1 MQRAIVEPNPTPPAD
16 GKAASASKS
25 GSLPVQHPSSV
36 AAEVRNLCK
45 TYNAGTPRAH
55 EALKDFNLSIRANE
69 FFTLL
74 GPSGCGKTTLLR
86 ILGGF
91 EMLTSGVCRIFG
103 EDVSRLPPEARPVNT
118 VFQQYALFPH
128 MTVRRN
134 IAFGLEMLGKPRA
147 EVERTVERM
156 LDMVHMTE
164 YADRRP
170 DTMSGGQRQRVALA
184 RALAPQPKLLLLD
197 EPLSALDLK
206 LRQKMRLELKS
217 LQRET
222 GITFIFVTHD
232 QEEALAMSDRV
243 AVISNGRLQQ
253 VGSPEDIYEQP
264 QSRFVA
270 DFIGESNLIE
280 AKVAGGA
287 NGEAAFDIEG
297 FGQVHAPIAE
307 RVEAGQQVWLSIRPE
322 RLVLGAGHGEGQ
334 GPAKVSDR
342 TYLGNAV
349 EYHLRVGKHALTARS
364 PRGGLRGRQ
373 DFAPDELVSIG
384 FEPGSIK
391 VLLS

>member
-1 MQRAIVEPNPTPPAD
+1 MAGSDPVRHPN
-16 GKAASASKS
+16 
-25 GSLPVQHPSSV
+25 SV
-36 AAEVRNLCK
+36 AAEVRNLRK
-45 TYNAGTPRAH
+45 TYNAGTPHAH
-55 EALKDFNLSIRANE
+55 EALKDVDLSIRANE

-91 EMLTSGVCRIFG
+91 EMLTSGTCRIFG

-147 EVERTVERM
+147 EVESTVERM
-156 LDMVHMTE
+156 LDLVHMTD

-243 AVISNGRLQQ
+243 AVISNGHLQQ
-253 VGSPEDIYEQP
+253 VGTPEDIYEQP

-280 AKVAGGA
+280 AKVAGVTG
-287 NGEAAFDIEG
+287 GEASLDIEG
-297 FGQVHAPIAE
+297 FGKVHAPVAE
-307 RVEAGQQVWLSIRPE
+307 RVEDGQKVWLSIRPE
-322 RLVLGAGHGEGQ
+322 RLVLGSGDGQ
-334 GPAKVSDR
+334 ERAKVTDR

-349 EYHLRVGKHALTARS
+349 EYHLHVGEHALTARS

-373 DFAPDELVSIG
+373 DFAPGDVVSVG

>member
-1 MQRAIVEPNPTPPAD
+1 MQRAIIEPNPTPPAD
-16 GKAASASKS
+16 STVVSLSKS
-25 GSLPVQHPSSV
+25 GFLPVQHPNSV
-36 AAEVRNLCK
+36 AAEVRNLRN
-45 TYNAGTPRAH
+45 TYNADTPHAH
-55 EALKDFNLSIRANE
+55 EALKDVNLSIRANE

-91 EMLTSGVCRIFG
+91 EMLTSGTCRIFG

-134 IAFGLEMLGKPRA
+134 IAFGLEMLGKSRA

-156 LDMVHMTE
+156 LNLVHMSE

-253 VGSPEDIYEQP
+253 VGTPEDIYEQP

-280 AKVAGGA
+280 AKVARCID
-287 NGEAAFDIEG
+287 GEAALEVEG
-297 FGQVHAPIAE
+297 FGQVHAPIAQRLDE
-307 RVEAGQQVWLSIRPE
+307 GQQVWLSIRPE
-322 RLVLGAGHGEGQ
+322 RLVLGAVYGEGPQ
-334 GPAKVSDR
+334 ATVADR

-349 EYHLRVGKHALTARS
+349 EYHLRAGDYALTARS

-373 DFAPDELVSIG
+373 DFAPGDVVSLG

>member
-1 MQRAIVEPNPTPPAD
+1 MQRAVIHPHPIPPGSISQTMAAGQNPVP
-16 GKAASASKS
+16 
-25 GSLPVQHPSSV
+25 HPHTV
-36 AAEVRNLCK
+36 ATEVRNLCK
-45 TYNAGTPRAH
+45 IYNAGTSRAH
-55 EALKDFNLSIRANE
+55 EALKDFNLAIRANE

-91 EMLTSGVCRIFG
+91 EPLTSGICRIFG
-103 EDVSRLPPEARPVNT
+103 DDVSVLPPEARPVNT

-128 MTVRRN
+128 MTVRSN

-147 EVERTVERM
+147 EIERTVEKM
-156 LDMVHMTE
+156 LDLVHMTE
-164 YADRRP
+164 YADRKP

-222 GITFIFVTHD
+222 GITFVFVTHD

-243 AVISNGRLQQ
+243 AVISNGCLQQ
-253 VGSPEDIYEQP
+253 VGTPEDIYEQP

-270 DFIGESNLIE
+270 DFIGESNLIDARVARFSGCE
-280 AKVAGGA
+280 AILDIAG
-287 NGEAAFDIEG
+287 FD
-297 FGQVHAPIAE
+297 QVHADVAQDL
-307 RVEAGQQVWLSIRPE
+307 AHGQPVSLSIRPE
-322 RLVLGAGHGEGQ
+322 RLVLSAGEGE
-334 GPAKVSDR
+334 GRGLATVFDR

-349 EYHLRVGKHALTARS
+349 EYHLRAGDHALTARS

-373 DFAPDELVSIG
+373 DFAPGDTVHIA

>member
-1 MQRAIVEPNPTPPAD
+1 MPIALIRRKPSCQPAFAPAD
-16 GKAASASKS
+16 TAAGA
-25 GSLPVQHPSSV
+25 GLVATET
-36 AAEVRNLCK
+36 AAEIKDLAKV
-45 TYNAGTPRAH
+45 YGAGSPKAF
-55 EALKDFNLSIRANE
+55 EALRDINLTIRANE

-91 EMLTSGVCRIFG
+91 EQLTEGSCKIFG
-103 EDVSRLPPEARPVNT
+103 QDVSRLPPEARPVNT

-134 IAFGLEMLGKPRA
+134 IAFGLEMLGRPKA
-147 EVERTVERM
+147 DVARTVDEM
-156 LDMVHMTE
+156 LALVHMTD

-170 DTMSGGQRQRVALA
+170 DLLSGGQRQRVALA
-184 RALAPQPKLLLLD
+184 RALAPRPKLLLLD

-206 LRQKMRLELKS
+206 LRQKMRLELKA

-222 GITFIFVTHD
+222 GITFVFVTHD

-243 AVISNGRLQQ
+243 AVLSRGRVQQ
-253 VGSPEDIYEQP
+253 VGTPEDIYEHP

-280 AKVAGGA
+280 GRVAGTDKSGTA
-287 NGEAAFDIEG
+287 IDLDGLGRVLLTCPEALSI
-297 FGQVHAPIAE
+297 
-307 RVEAGQQVWLSIRPE
+307 GQQVTLSVRPE
-322 RLVLGAGHGEGQ
+322 RVALSAEGGAGKL
-334 GPAKVSDR
+334 GPARVYDR

-349 EYHLRVGKHALTARS
+349 EYHLRSGEKALTVRA
-364 PRGGLRGRQ
+364 PRGGLRGLL
-373 DFAPDELVSIG
+373 DFAPGAEVFVS
-384 FEPGSIK
+384 FEANAPR
-391 VLLS
+391 VLTA

>member
-1 MQRAIVEPNPTPPAD
+1 MQRAIIQPNPTPPAD
-16 GKAASASKS
+16 AKAAPLSKS
-25 GSLPVQHPSSV
+25 SSLPVQHPNSV
-36 AAEVRNLCK
+36 AAEVRNLRK
-45 TYNAGTPRAH
+45 TYNAGTPHAH
-55 EALKDFNLSIRANE
+55 EALKDVNLSIRANE

-91 EMLTSGVCRIFG
+91 EMLTSGTCRIFG

-156 LDMVHMTE
+156 LDLVHMTD

-206 LRQKMRLELKS
+206 LRQKMRLDLKS

-243 AVISNGRLQQ
+243 AVISNGHLQQ
-253 VGSPEDIYEQP
+253 VGSPEDVYEQP

-280 AKVAGGA
+280 AKVAGVTG
-287 NGEAAFDIEG
+287 GEAALDIED

-307 RVEAGQQVWLSIRPE
+307 RVEVGQQVWLSIRPE
-322 RLVLGAGHGEGQ
+322 RLVLGAGHSDGQ
-334 GPAKVSDR
+334 GPAKVTDR

-373 DFAPDELVSIG
+373 DFAPDDLVSIG

>member
-1 MQRAIVEPNPTPPAD
+1 M
-16 GKAASASKS
+16 S
-25 GSLPVQHPSSV
+25 GSLPMQHPNSV
-36 AAEVRNLCK
+36 AAEVRSLCK

-55 EALKDFNLSIRANE
+55 EALKDVNLSIRANE

-134 IAFGLEMLGKPRA
+134 IAFGLEMLGKPKA
-147 EVERTVERM
+147 EVERTVDRM
-156 LDMVHMTE
+156 LDLVHMRE

-222 GITFIFVTHD
+222 GITFVFVTHD

-253 VGSPEDIYEQP
+253 VGTPEDIYEQP

-270 DFIGESNLIE
+270 DFIGESNLVE
-280 AKVAGGA
+280 ARVARCIG
-287 NGEAAFDIEG
+287 GEAALDVEG
-297 FGQVHAPIAE
+297 FGQVHAPVAQ
-307 RVEAGQQVWLSIRPE
+307 RVEVGQKVWLSIRPE
-322 RLVLGAGHGEGQ
+322 RLVLGAGHSDGQ
-334 GPAKVSDR
+334 ATASIADR

-349 EYHLRVGKHALTARS
+349 EYHLRAGEHALTARS

-373 DFAPDELVSIG
+373 DFAPGDAVSLG

>member
-1 MQRAIVEPNPTPPAD
+1 MQRAVKHPDPRPPAESNIVPM
-16 GKAASASKS
+16 A
-25 GSLPVQHPSSV
+25 GSDPVQHPSSV
-36 AAEVRNLCK
+36 AAEVRNLRK
-45 TYNAGTPRAH
+45 TYNAGTPHAH
-55 EALKDFNLSIRANE
+55 EALRDVNLSIRANE

-91 EMLTSGVCRIFG
+91 EMLTSGTCRIFG
-103 EDVSRLPPEARPVNT
+103 EDVSSLPPEARPVNT

-156 LDMVHMTE
+156 LDLVHMTE

-243 AVISNGRLQQ
+243 AVISNGLLQQ

-270 DFIGESNLIE
+270 DFIGESNLI
-280 AKVAGGA
+280 AARVAGTTG
-287 NGEAAFDIEG
+287 GEAAFDIEG
-297 FGQVHAPIAE
+297 FGQVHAPTMQRIEE
-307 RVEAGQQVWLSIRPE
+307 RQQVWLSIRPE
-322 RLVLGAGHGEGQ
+322 RLVLGACNGEGSQ
-334 GPAKVSDR
+334 ATVTDR

-349 EYHLRVGKHALTARS
+349 EYHLRAGDHALTARS

-373 DFAPDELVSIG
+373 DFVPGDVVSLG

>member
-1 MQRAIVEPNPTPPAD
+1 MQRAIIHPHPIPPDRIAQTMTAAPDPVLHPNA
-16 GKAASASKS
+16 
-25 GSLPVQHPSSV
+25 V

-55 EALKDFNLSIRANE
+55 EALKDFNLAIRANE

-91 EMLTSGVCRIFG
+91 ETLTSGACRIFG
-103 EDVSRLPPEARPVNT
+103 EDVSALPPEARPVNT

-134 IAFGLEMLGKPRA
+134 IAFGLEMLGKPRG
-147 EVERTVERM
+147 EIERTVEKM
-156 LDMVHMTE
+156 LDLVHMTD
-164 YADRRP
+164 YADRKP

-184 RALAPQPKLLLLD
+184 RALAPKPKLLLLD

-222 GITFIFVTHD
+222 GITFVFVTHD

-243 AVISNGRLQQ
+243 AVINNGRLQQ
-253 VGSPEDIYEQP
+253 VGTPEDIYEQP

-280 AKVAGGA
+280 AKVARCSG
-287 NGEAAFDIEG
+287 GEAILDIEG
-297 FGQVHAPIAE
+297 FDQVQAAVADDPVHGQPVS
-307 RVEAGQQVWLSIRPE
+307 LSIRPE
-322 RLVLGAGHGEGQ
+322 RLVLSASEGEGR
-334 GPAKVSDR
+334 GMAVVFER

-349 EYHLRVGKHALTARS
+349 EYHLRAGGQALTARS

-373 DFAPDELVSIG
+373 DFAPGDKVHIA

>member
-1 MQRAIVEPNPTPPAD
+1 MQRAIIEPNPTPPAD
-16 GKAASASKS
+16 SKAASLSKP
-25 GSLPVQHPSSV
+25 GSLLQHPNSV
-36 AAEVRNLCK
+36 AAEVRNLRK
-45 TYNAGTPRAH
+45 TYNAGTPQAH
-55 EALKDFNLSIRANE
+55 EALKDVNLSIRANE

-91 EMLTSGVCRIFG
+91 EMLTSGTCRIFG

-164 YADRRP
+164 CADRRP

-243 AVISNGRLQQ
+243 AVISNGLLQQ
-253 VGSPEDIYEQP
+253 VGTPEDIYEQP

-270 DFIGESNLIE
+270 DFIGESNLIA
-280 AKVAGGA
+280 AKVAGVTG
-287 NGEAAFDIEG
+287 GEAAFDIEG
-297 FGQVHAPIAE
+297 LDQVHAPIAE
-307 RVEAGQQVWLSIRPE
+307 RVETGQQVWLSIRPE
-322 RLVLGAGHGEGQ
+322 RLVLGSGPSDGQ
-334 GPAKVSDR
+334 ERAKVTDR

-349 EYHLRVGKHALTARS
+349 EYHLRAGNHALTARS

-373 DFAPDELVSIG
+373 DFAPGDVVSLG
-384 FEPGSIK
+384 FEPGSVK